1 MNCSMEECV
10 SSVLVVALGTV
21 VATDYISL
29 PPKLVAN
36 PITTVLLVLLAV
48 GAFVKYPVLGI
59 ALFLTTAIILFKR
72 NTMTA
77 RAAASYGVETI
88 RRQAHED
95 AEPSASIASGPRQY
109 DQFQETDAHNPMHAT
124 VQEGFEPAP
133 YGDAELGET
142 VEGVYPI
149 GTERAL
155 ASAESNDFMYR
166 PVSDSGSNA
175 FERFGPDMD
184 EKRAAFAY

>member
-1 MNCSMEECV
+1 MNCSMEECL
-10 SSVLVVALGTV
+10 SSIAVVALGTA

-29 PPKLVAN
+29 PPTLVAN
-36 PITTVLLVLLAV
+36 PITTVMLVLLAV
-48 GAFVKYPVLGI
+48 GAFIKYPVLGI
-59 ALFLTTAIILFKR
+59 ALFLTTAIVLFKR
-72 NTMTA
+72 NTMSA
-77 RAAASYGVETI
+77 RAVATYGIDSI

-95 AEPSASIASGPRQY
+95 AAPSDSQASGPRQY
-109 DQFQETDAHNPMHAT
+109 DQFQETDARNPMHAV

-149 GTERAL
+149 GAARLSSSPDSVEYA
-155 ASAESNDFMYR
+155 YR
-166 PVSDSGSNA
+166 PDNDAGSNT

-184 EKRAAFAY
+184 EKARAFAY

>member
-10 SSVLVVALGTV
+10 SSVLVVALGTA
-21 VATDYISL
+21 VATNYISL

-77 RAAASYGVETI
+77 RAAATYGVETI

-95 AEPSASIASGPRQY
+95 AAPSASIASGPREY
-109 DQFQETDAHNPMHAT
+109 DQFQETDAHNPMHAIA
-124 VQEGFEPAP
+124 QEGFEPAP

-149 GTERAL
+149 GAARTSE
-155 ASAESNDFMYR
+155 SAESDDFMYR
-166 PVSDSGSNA
+166 PTDSGSNA

>member
-1 MNCSMEECV
+1 MNCSMEECL
-10 SSVLVVALGTV
+10 SSIVVVALGTAI
-21 VATDYISL
+21 ATDYISL
-29 PPKLVAN
+29 PPTLISN

-48 GAFVKYPVLGI
+48 GAFIKYPVLGI
-59 ALFLTTAIILFKR
+59 ALFLATAIILFKR
-72 NTMTA
+72 NTISA
-77 RAAASYGVETI
+77 RAVATYGVDSI

-95 AEPSASIASGPRQY
+95 AAPSSSQASGPREY
-109 DQFQETDAHNPMHAT
+109 DQFQETDARNPMHAT

-149 GTERAL
+149 GAARA
-155 ASAESNDFMYR
+155 ASSAESNDFMYR
-166 PVSDSGSNA
+166 PGSDSGSNA

-184 EKRAAFAY
+184 EKQAAFAY

>member
-10 SSVLVVALGTV
+10 SSVLVVALGTA

-29 PPKLVAN
+29 PPKLVSN

-77 RAAASYGVETI
+77 RAAATYGVETI

-95 AEPSASIASGPRQY
+95 AAPSAGAASGPRQY

-133 YGDAELGET
+133 YGNAELGES

-149 GTERAL
+149 GAARASS
-155 ASAESNDFMYR
+155 SAESSDFLYR
-166 PVSDSGSNA
+166 PGNDSGSNA

-184 EKRAAFAY
+184 EKRTAFAY